1 MFSLLHR
8 SNITPESFE
17 KLYTIQVVE
26 DLTFNVV
33 LHRLCAIACSFFT
46 EAHILEDVNK
56 CIEALQHGDPE
67 TLDRTAGAVRGRV
80 ARVDNVVLA
89 EMDNYEPGPYTE
101 TVQRA
106 IHIMRESS
114 KLSSVSVFEK
124 LSP

>member
-1 MFSLLHR
+1 MLCNLKLHAL
-8 SNITPESFE
+8 PCQYELF
-17 KLYTIQVVE
+17 VV
-26 DLTFNVV
+26 
-33 LHRLCAIACSFFT
+33 ST

-89 EMDNYEPGPYTE
+89 EMDNYEPGPYTD

-114 KLSSVSVFEK
+114 ELFF
-124 LSP
+124 